1 MSAAARGVYSSARS
15 YQDVNNA
22 AAVVASM
29 HARSNIAWNTAGLT
43 AAFGYNAWA
52 ASSRAD
58 AVMGSAAE
66 VADFLND
73 SRFSQIGVAVG
84 LSKAAMQYA
93 SELGLTDAQTQ
104 GVRDGIGSSINRT
117 QAALNNR
124 LESALSEC
132 DRKFK

>member
-1 MSAAARGVYSSARS
+1 
-15 YQDVNNA
+15 
-22 AAVVASM
+22 
-29 HARSNIAWNTAGLT
+29 
-43 AAFGYNAWA
+43 
-52 ASSRAD
+52 
-58 AVMGSAAE
+58 
-66 VADFLND
+66 
-73 SRFSQIGVAVG
+73 
-84 LSKAAMQYA
+84 MQYA